1 MRRLAIILVVIGLCM
16 AADYS
21 TEAVPILGNTNTQP
35 TVRRLPATD
44 GRGLVAA
51 VGDNRTIL
59 GPAGKNIVTTA
70 NGAAIALMY
79 CTPSDPYDPNNAF
92 GEVSGGYSLDEGGS
106 WALYGPFN
114 AVSPL
119 RRTYPGVDACKT
131 FDVDPGNVFFCW
143 QEAQNGYAFSYGYI
157 MIEENVPS
165 SPSFSSP
172 IQLLPDMS
180 WWMPCPAVNPDD
192 NLMVYVTAWSY
203 LPDGNSNLYGL
214 KSTDGGYT
222 WSDTIPMAAAIGA
235 NISAGHMRWGTDG
248 YAFFTYHDTH
258 NAVEFPFFLETTD
271 YGETWSDP
279 DSLPALTWVY
289 HWWHEF
295 DCEVV
300 QVMGENFPVTIHNDL
315 EEAPA
320 VMQAF
325 YPDVDDPGGP
335 GAWNWEVI
343 NIDALGASASYQGT
357 TYTMV
362 PIQYPGVSFYEI
374 GPYGL
379 ILMSY
384 KCGFTI
390 APPPAG
396 WTDGNYLGG
405 LVSIDGGQSWR
416 PCRPMSGPLLQAAGG
431 PIEAAHQLIVH
442 PDRQDEYYVVSTWT
456 DAADAVAGNQY
467 FEIGEVL
474 PIDLDG
480 WIPGVAEYDDGDAVY
495 GLGLTIAPTIVRD
508 HDCRVSFNILTPGQ
522 VCLKVYD
529 ALGRLIETTFNGHLD
544 VGKQYI
550 DLSTSQLP
558 NGVYIV
564 SIEHN
569 GTIETGKLI
578 SVR

>member
-1 MRRLAIILVVIGLCM
+1 M

-21 TEAVPILGNTNTQP
+21 TEAVPILGNTDIQP
-35 TVRRLPATD
+35 TLRQVPPDAD
-44 GRGLVAA
+44 GRGVIAV
-51 VGDNRTIL
+51 VGDTRSIL
-59 GPAGKNIVTTA
+59 GVAGRNIVTTPD
-70 NGAAIALMY
+70 GAAIAVMY
-79 CTPSDPYDPNNAF
+79 GAPSDPYETANPI
-92 GEVSGGYSLDEGGS
+92 GEISVAYSLNQGGT
-106 WALYGPFN
+106 WFTYGPFN
-114 AVSPL
+114 AVAPI
-119 RRTYPGVDACKT
+119 RRAYPGVDACKT
-131 FDVDPGNVFFCW
+131 FDVDAGNIFFCW
-143 QEAQNGYAFSYGYI
+143 QEAQNGYAFSYDYC

-165 SPSFSSP
+165 SPSFSTP
-172 IQLLPDMS
+172 VQILPDMS

-192 NLMVYVTAWSY
+192 NSMVYVTHWSY
-203 LPDGNSNLYGL
+203 LPDGNTNNYGS

-222 WSDTIPMAAAIGA
+222 FGDTILVAPAIGEL
-235 NISAGHMRWGTDG
+235 ISAGHMRWGKDG

-258 NAVEFPFFLETTD
+258 NAVEFPFFVETTD

-279 DSLPALTWVY
+279 DSLPAITWVY

-295 DCEVV
+295 DCEVC
-300 QVMGENFPVTIHNDL
+300 QVMGENFPVTLHNDL

-325 YPDVDDPGGP
+325 FPDVNNPGGP

-343 NIDALGASASYQGT
+343 NIDALGASASYAGT
-357 TYTMV
+357 TFTMV
-362 PIQYPGVSFYEI
+362 PIQYPTVSFYEI

-379 ILMSY
+379 ILLSY

-405 LVSIDGGQSWR
+405 LASIDGGQTWR

-431 PIEAAHQLIVH
+431 VIEAAHQLVVL
-442 PDRQDEYYVVSTWT
+442 PERQDEYWVVSTWT
-456 DAADAVAGNQY
+456 DADDMVIGNQY
-467 FEIGEVL
+467 FEIGQVL

-480 WIPGVAEYDDGDAVY
+480 WVPGVGEYDNGNAVY
-495 GLGLTIAPTIVRD
+495 GLGLTIAPTIARD
-508 HDCRVSFNILTPGQ
+508 RDCQISFNITTPGQ

-529 ALGRLIETTFNGHLD
+529 ALGRLVETAFNGHLD
-544 VGKQYI
+544 AGKQYLN
-550 DLSTSQLP
+550 LSTAQLP

-564 SIEHN
+564 SVEHN
-569 GTIETGKLI
+569 GTVETGKLI